1 MIRSGILA
9 FVCLLATADTLCAQ
23 GAAVREAGEV
33 VLRSLSSYFGKASA
47 KEVGEQLAEYGGEA
61 AVRQLAQKAA
71 AEGGQESVERI
82 AALAGKHGPE
92 TIRGLGQADQVVPV
106 LKSLGEL
113 PEESI
118 DIAIRRLA
126 ADSAE
131 RQLSKNIAA
140 FGTRA
145 LKTEIQHPGVGTALV
160 RDLGD
165 DGIRAAEKLTTN
177 EAIQLARHSSDI
189 AKLPADQKTGI
200 LNLIHQDAK
209 SMVAFM
215 GRFIENNPGKTLFA
229 AGTTAVILAEPDR
242 ILGGDEIIFD
252 ENGIPHLVSKPGL
265 AGRTIDAASRGI
277 VMPLMKW
284 IAPIVALAVGGWL
297 GIKLWSAYRH
307 SKSAVDRLKAR
318 HD

>member
-1 MIRSGILA
+1 MIRTG
-9 FVCLLATADTLCAQ
+9 FVAVLLLLASVDSLSAQ
-23 GAAVREAGEV
+23 GTAVREAGEV

-47 KEVGEQLAEYGGEA
+47 KEVGERLAEYGGEA

-71 AEGGQESVERI
+71 TEGGRETVERI
-82 AALAGKHGPE
+82 AVLAGKHGPE
-92 TIRGLGQADQVVPV
+92 TIRGLNQVDQVVPV

-126 ADSAE
+126 ADGAE
-131 RQLSKNIAA
+131 RQLSKNIAT

-145 LKTEIQHPGVGTALV
+145 LKTELQHPGVGTRLV

-165 DGIRAAEKLTTN
+165 DGMSAAEKLTTN

-189 AKLPADQKTGI
+189 AKLPADQKTSVLG
-200 LNLIHQDAK
+200 LIHQDAK

-215 GRFIENNPGKTLFA
+215 GRFVENNPGKTLFA
-229 AGTTAVILAEPDR
+229 AGTTAVILSEPER
-242 ILGGDEIIFD
+242 ILGGDEIVFD

-277 VMPLMKW
+277 VMPLMAW
-284 IAPIVALAVGGWL
+284 VAPIVAIAVGGWL
-297 GIKLWSAYRH
+297 GIKVWSAYRH